1 MQMDASPVPDE
12 EAAPESDAPTLT
24 ACETCPD
31 RTVLL
36 ESGNTDGWM
45 ASDLTV
51 SVEEFR

>member
-1 MQMDASPVPDE
+1 MQTNASSVPDE
-12 EAAPESDAPTLT
+12 TDTPDSDVPTLT